1 MGVGAC
7 CRRCGLEFSR
17 SFGPAAFPTQGD
29 LTFSEKNANLLR
41 PAAFG
46 QSLLLAAVFR
56 SVKRAYVS
64 ASRRVQAFRI
74 EADAAFQQ
82 VSVFF

>member
-1 MGVGAC
+1 MLSPMRARVLQKLWPD
-7 CRRCGLEFSR
+7 GL
-17 SFGPAAFPTQGD
+17 FPQEGD
-29 LTFSEKNANLLR
+29 LTFSKKNANLLR

-64 ASRRVQAFRI
+64 ASRCAQAFRI
-74 EADAAFQQ
+74 VADAALQQ
-82 VSVFF
+82 VSVFLFF